1 MRHEEF
7 MSRLHGPRMVWLMAW
22 GIVSPWIPDA
32 EIETVPRYRGAR
44 TRMRQAKAA
53 IDRLVLERAR
63 AICGEHDHGAWASCN
78 WLCDLT
84 VEQRAEFRAAIRAEP
99 LMTNEKAAEIRKRYS
114 G

>member
-32 EIETVPRYRGAR
+32 EIEKVPRYRGAR

-53 IDRLVLERAR
+53 IDQLVLERAR
-63 AICGEHDHGAWASCN
+63 SICDEHDHELRAGCN
-78 WLCDLT
+78 RLCTLT
-84 VEQRAEFRAAIRAEP
+84 PESREAFQTAIRSEP
-99 LMTNEKAAEIRKRYS
+99 ARTNEKAAEIHKRFF